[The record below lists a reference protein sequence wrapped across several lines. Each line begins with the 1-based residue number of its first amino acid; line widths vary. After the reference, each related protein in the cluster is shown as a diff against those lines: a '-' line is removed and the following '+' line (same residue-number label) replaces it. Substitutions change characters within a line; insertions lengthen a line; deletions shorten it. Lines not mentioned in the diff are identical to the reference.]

1 MRDCIIYLKVVLVNC
16 RLSLW
21 LVQFLNMLFV
31 LYLRSHANEAK
42 KENVATITVE
52 GVKKQI
58 AVRINYIRQPLQP
71 RPEVPLPEPRDMVA
85 RWR

>member
-1 MRDCIIYLKVVLVNC
+1 MFYLFTV
-16 RLSLW
+16 LSLW
-21 LVQFLNMLFV
+21 FVQGVF
-31 LYLRSHANEAK
+31 YIRAHANEAK

-85 RWR
+85 RWL